1 MTKEDIITTAIH
13 EAFLCGKEAGEAYE
27 RAYHIMQKKVEE
39 AKQGKPDHDPHMYD
53 GIFGM
58 APNYRVKI
66 DPESALNPD
75 SKDVTF
81 QVQSLPG
88 QRIGDTPEEKIACLE
103 HQCCLLKQEN
113 LDLQRQ
119 CEEKDATITILRAR
133 IDEKYEE
140 IRALDNDHTDLLRLL
155 EEKNAAITELRSQLE
170 EYKDCSQE
178 HFRKE
183 IAERDNIIGEQDA
196 ELADL
201 HRKYDELY
209 ATVNPLAIGPN
220 RQAAPAEPSHYSEY
234 DQVLV
239 SGSFFKDVDS
249 HTYHATIL
257 SVMQG
262 GARVLI
268 TEKDS
273 DFEDDEHYVP
283 YEYITK
289 Q

>member
-39 AKQGKPDHDPHMYD
+39 ARHGKVDIDNMALYD
-53 GIFGM
+53 GFLPQVELTKLKEENEKLG
-58 APNYRVKI
+58 KI
-66 DPESALNPD
+66 L
-75 SKDVTF
+75 
-81 QVQSLPG
+81 
-88 QRIGDTPEEKIACLE
+88 
-103 HQCCLLKQEN
+103 
-113 LDLQRQ
+113 
-119 CEEKDATITILRAR
+119 EEKDAT
-133 IDEKYEE
+133 
-140 IRALDNDHTDLLRLL
+140 
-155 EEKNAAITELRSQLE
+155 ITELRSQLE

-183 IAERDNIIGEQDA
+183 IAERDNIISEQDA

-201 HRKYDELY
+201 HRQYDELY

-220 RQAAPAEPSHYSEY
+220 RQAAPAEPSHYSEG

-257 SVMQG
+257 EVKRG
-262 GARVLI
+262 LALVLI

-273 DFEDDEHYVP
+273 DFENDEHYVP

>member
-39 AKQGKPDHDPHMYD
+39 AKQGKPDHDLHMYD

-58 APNYRVKI
+58 TPNYRVKI

-75 SKDVTF
+75 SKEVTF

-88 QRIGDTPEEKIACLE
+88 QRIGDTPEEKITMLE

-119 CEEKDATITILRAR
+119 CEEKDATIT
-133 IDEKYEE
+133 
-140 IRALDNDHTDLLRLL
+140 
-155 EEKNAAITELRSQLE
+155 ELRSQLE

-183 IAERDNIIGEQDA
+183 IAERDKIIGEQDA

-209 ATVNPLAIGPN
+209 ATVNPLAIIKPKGE
-220 RQAAPAEPSHYSEY
+220 AAPAEPSHYSEY

-239 SGSFFKDVDS
+239 SGSFFEDVDS

-257 SVMQG
+257 SLMRG

-273 DFEDDEHYVP
+273 DFENDEHYVP

>member
-39 AKQGKPDHDPHMYD
+39 AIQGKVDIDNMVRYD
-53 GIFGM
+53 GFLPQVELTKLKEENEKLG
-58 APNYRVKI
+58 KI
-66 DPESALNPD
+66 L
-75 SKDVTF
+75 
-81 QVQSLPG
+81 
-88 QRIGDTPEEKIACLE
+88 
-103 HQCCLLKQEN
+103 
-113 LDLQRQ
+113 
-119 CEEKDATITILRAR
+119 EEKDAT
-133 IDEKYEE
+133 
-140 IRALDNDHTDLLRLL
+140 
-155 EEKNAAITELRSQLE
+155 ITELRSQLE

-220 RQAAPAEPSHYSEY
+220 RQAAPAEPSHYSVG
-234 DQVLV
+234 DQVLIR
-239 SGSFFKDVDS
+239 GSFFVDEDS
-249 HTYHATIL
+249 ATYHATIL
-257 SVMQG
+257 EIKSG
-262 GARVLI
+262 SALVLI
-268 TEKDS
+268 TDNDS
-273 DFEDDEHYVP
+273 IFEGDERYVP